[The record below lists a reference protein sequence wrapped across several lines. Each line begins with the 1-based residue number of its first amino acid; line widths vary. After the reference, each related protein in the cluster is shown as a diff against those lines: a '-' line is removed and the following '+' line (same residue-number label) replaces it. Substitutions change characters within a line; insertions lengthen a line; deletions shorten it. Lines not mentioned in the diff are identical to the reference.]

1 MKTRAIDLRTAQ
13 LREEAI
19 AKLVAA
25 GFPVDSAPS
34 ADPQRTDRKGGERSN
49 VIPFRRR
56 AR

>member
-1 MKTRAIDLRTAQ
+1 VKTRAIDLRTAQ